1 MNKDSPDGYGFQV
14 SQGVSSFLSQDS
26 EPGFRWYQYA
36 INAGANSSA
45 SLVNSYEEY
54 IYHLLGLRIM
64 CVDEINF
71 HAFLYRGDV
80 YEGYVKVLN
89 QYELFYPP
97 GYNIYL
103 NKNDYYTVNVFN
115 PTAASHN
122 FNVTFYYNKYIKPAD
137 WVKRPTA
144 GLSVDD
150 ATPAVGQVVQFYDAS
165 TGDPTD
171 FTWSFG
177 DGSVSYLENPT
188 HSYSAAGTYSVI
200 HSAHNKA
207 GRSYKSGTIV
217 VT

>member
-1 MNKDSPDGYGFQV
+1 MNKDSPDGYCFQA
-14 SQGVSSFLSQDS
+14 SQGVSSLLSQDS
-26 EPGFRWYQYA
+26 EPSFRWFRDV
-36 INAGANSSA
+36 IDAGANKNA

-54 IYHLLGLRIM
+54 VYHLLGLRIM
-64 CVDEINF
+64 CEDAINF
-71 HAFLYRGDV
+71 HALLYRGDV
-80 YEGYVKVLN
+80 SEGYVKVLN

-103 NKNDYYTVNVFN
+103 SKDDYYTVNLFN
-115 PTAASHN
+115 PTTASHK
-122 FNVTFYYNKYIKPAD
+122 FDVTFYYNKYIKPTN
-137 WVKRPTA
+137 WVSRPIA
-144 GLSVDD
+144 GLTVDD

-188 HSYSAAGTYSVI
+188 HSYSAAGTYTVV

-207 GRSYKSGTIV
+207 GRSYKTVTIT